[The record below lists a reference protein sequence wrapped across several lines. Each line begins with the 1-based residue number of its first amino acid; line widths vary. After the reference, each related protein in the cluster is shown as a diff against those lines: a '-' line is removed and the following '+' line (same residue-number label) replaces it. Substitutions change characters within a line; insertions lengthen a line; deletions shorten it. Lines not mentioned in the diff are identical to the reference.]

1 MIVDFFDLAT
11 EFLGIWGCVIYS
23 SKGLDISFPKIYNM
37 PRGTKN
43 RNIKQNKSNKKYQ
56 FFLKII

>member
-23 SKGLDISFPKIYNM
+23 SKGLDISFPTIYYM
-37 PRGTKN
+37 PRETKN
-43 RNIKQNKSNKKYQ
+43 NSIKTKQNKSNVLKKN
-56 FFLKII
+56 